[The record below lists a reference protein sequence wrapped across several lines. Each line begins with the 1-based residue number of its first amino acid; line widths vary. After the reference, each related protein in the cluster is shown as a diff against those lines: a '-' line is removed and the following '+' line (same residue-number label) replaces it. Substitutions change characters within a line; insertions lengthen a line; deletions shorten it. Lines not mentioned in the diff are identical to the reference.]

1 MVPFLISLPVR
12 AAPRL
17 RESRGGF
24 VLVRSLAVAALAAWA
39 VLPGVA
45 TAAKP
50 AARYYLAL
58 GDSLSQG
65 VQPDIR
71 GVSLETDQGYADQLL
86 AIERRQ
92 IPTLRLIKLGC
103 PGETTTSMLTGHGNG
118 ANAKLFRCARTG
130 GSQLKAAELSL
141 RTHHRPGE
149 VALVT
154 VDIGANDVDGCA
166 APGVNV
172 VRCVAA
178 GEASI
183 KRNLPLILRGVRHA
197 AAGRTVLAGMT
208 LYDPI
213 LSGYFNASASV
224 RALAAASVAFLKM
237 INREISAANRD
248 AGFRTADVAGG
259 FKSYDGTVGVP
270 YNGQMVP
277 VNVARVCSWTWACT
291 PPPSGPNIHANKNG
305 YAVIAREF
313 GHVIGRLPRIA
324 VTAPPAPP
332 PAGGLG

>member
-1 MVPFLISLPVR
+1 L
-12 AAPRL
+12 
-17 RESRGGF
+17 
-24 VLVRSLAVAALAAWA
+24 LVASVA
-39 VLPGVA
+39 LPGAA
-45 TAAKP
+45 TAAN
-50 AARYYLAL
+50 AASRYYVAL

-65 VQPDIR
+65 VQPDVR

-92 IPTLRLIKLGC
+92 IPNLRLVKLGC
-103 PGETTTSMLTGHGNG
+103 PGDTTTSMLTGRGND

-130 GSQLKAAELSL
+130 GSQLKAVELFL

-166 APGVNV
+166 APGVDV

-183 KRNLPLILRGVRHA
+183 KRNLPLILRGVEHA
-197 AAGRTVLAGMT
+197 ASGRTVLAGMT

-237 INREISAANRD
+237 INGEITAANRA
-248 AGFRTADVAGG
+248 AGFKTADVAGE
-259 FKSYDGTVGVP
+259 FKSYDGSVGVS
-270 YNGQMVP
+270 YNGQLVP
-277 VNVARVCSWTWACT
+277 VNVATVCSWTWACA

-305 YAVIAREF
+305 YAVIAGAFAR
-313 GHVIGRLPRIA
+313 VIGRLPHIA
-324 VTAPPAPP
+324 IPAPPAPP
-332 PAGGLG
+332 RTGGLG